1 MVLERANRAGN
12 INRRSSLSRSLAL
25 VSCLSISLLWLSVPQ
40 ARVALA
46 AGAVEMQVEHI
57 VVQAIDE
64 YNEAMASGDP
74 SGWLKYFTDNV
85 RRHTPLSDQQGKREL
100 TDYYGWEFKNFQAK
114 IVTKKILVSGRSAA
128 VVFVWDAVHKPSG
141 TPVQM
146 EMVGIYEMGSSGRF
160 ESVSL
165 YYDTAKTGKLLAE
178 SGAPPK

>member
-1 MVLERANRAGN
+1 MKRP
-12 INRRSSLSRSLAL
+12 LAL
-25 VSCLSISLLWLSVPQ
+25 VICLALSLPGLWIQQTRP
-40 ARVALA
+40 AFA

-85 RRHTPLSDQQGKREL
+85 RRHSPLSDQQGKREL
-100 TDYYGWEFKNFQAK
+100 ADYYGWEFKNFQAK
-114 IVTKKILVSGRSAA
+114 VVTKKILVSGRSAA

-141 TPVQM
+141 TQVQM

-165 YYDTAKTGKLLAE
+165 YYDTAKTGKLLAD
-178 SGAPPK
+178 SSAPPK